1 MQPGPGDTD
10 MNPAEGEFAEM
21 LKKLMALPRY
31 GTVDEIAGMV
41 AYLASPEAGF
51 ITGASLMIDGGFSA
65 EQELSSQDIVR
76 GGAAVFFPGR
86 TSFFFQ

>member
-1 MQPGPGDTD
+1 
-10 MNPAEGEFAEM
+10 
-21 LKKLMALPRY
+21 
-31 GTVDEIAGMV
+31 
-41 AYLASPEAGF
+41 
-51 ITGASLMIDGGFSA
+51 MIDGGFSA